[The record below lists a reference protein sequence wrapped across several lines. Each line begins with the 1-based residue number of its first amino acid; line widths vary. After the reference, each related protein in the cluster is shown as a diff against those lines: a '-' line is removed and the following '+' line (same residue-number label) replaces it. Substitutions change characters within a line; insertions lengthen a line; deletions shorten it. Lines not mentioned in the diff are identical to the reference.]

1 MKSLNSPLDD
11 VKEAPSGNG
20 DVDDFMMMAVL
31 KSRSQNH
38 HVGDFFNAKNLAPIS
53 QSCHQDK
60 LSPTWM

>member
-1 MKSLNSPLDD
+1 MKSPNSPLDD

-31 KSRSQNH
+31 RSRTQNH
-38 HVGDFFNAKNLAPIS
+38 YVGDCFNAKNLPPIS
-53 QSCHQDK
+53 QSHQDK